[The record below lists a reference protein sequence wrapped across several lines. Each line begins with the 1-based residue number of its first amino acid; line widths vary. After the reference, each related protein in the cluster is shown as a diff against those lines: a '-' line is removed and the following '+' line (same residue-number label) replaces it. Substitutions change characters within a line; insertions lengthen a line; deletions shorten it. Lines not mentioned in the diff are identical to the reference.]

1 MSLQSIGAQ
10 QSSAFRAG
18 LIAFAATLIIIAV
31 FSPALLSLV
40 GRWMGQEEYAHG
52 FLIPVVAIW
61 LLWSRRDALRASIGR
76 PVWTGPILVLLAA
89 AMHVIGILSV
99 MPNVSQAAFVLALI
113 GLVLGIGG
121 YSLLRP
127 ALLPILFLLFAIPVP
142 RFIDSLM

>member
-99 MPNVSQAAFVLALI
+99 MPNVSQAAFVLAL
-113 GLVLGIGG
+113 
-121 YSLLRP
+121 
-127 ALLPILFLLFAIPVP
+127 
-142 RFIDSLM
+142 